1 MHDCGKISIPVD
13 ILRKPG
19 KLTPEEYEIIKS
31 HTLYGDK
38 MLRDFTSIDGI
49 NLGVLYH
56 HERYDGKGYPKG
68 LSGEDIPVI
77 ARIICVADALDAM
90 NSNRFYRPRLTR
102 EEILEE
108 LESNKGRQFDP
119 NVIEHVIRLIRQN
132 VIVIG
137 E

>member
-1 MHDCGKISIPVD
+1 M
-13 ILRKPG
+13 
-19 KLTPEEYEIIKS
+19 
-31 HTLYGDK
+31 
-38 MLRDFTSIDGI
+38 
-49 NLGVLYH
+49 
-56 HERYDGKGYPKG
+56 
-68 LSGEDIPVI
+68 I